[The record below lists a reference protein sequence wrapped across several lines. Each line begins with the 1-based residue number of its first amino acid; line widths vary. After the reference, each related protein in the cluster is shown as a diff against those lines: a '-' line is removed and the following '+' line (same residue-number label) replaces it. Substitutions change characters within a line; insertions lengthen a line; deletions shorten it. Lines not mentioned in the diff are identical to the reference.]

1 MYLPSTVLLL
11 ILIGNSLA
19 QSTESTASSTST
31 DDVSML
37 SIYVM
42 TGIGGLI
49 LVFTIFIVVVVCCF
63 YNAEREEKMRVV
75 HVRSVE
81 DWSCD
86 HKPVI
91 MESRSTGMA
100 AVSATAM
107 QTISVPSPTPDT
119 STASSSL
126 SEEPAGRMRRLIE
139 RVLTATV
146 RRHVSAKFE
155 DVVDLVFFYGDLLD
169 ADIRCCRPRG
179 VKNGA
184 LLTKGPY
191 YNESRAIYTCN
202 NGYSMTG
209 SAQMICKAGSWEGTR
224 PSCSNL
230 NIFKSTTTEDETKG
244 GEWKTIQWILMGLA
258 ALIALSLM
266 IAAALVCYFC
276 VYKDCKRSLGSGLI
290 KVAPESHSYSRQSEE
305 NLRKFNKK

>member
-1 MYLPSTVLLL
+1 
-11 ILIGNSLA
+11 
-19 QSTESTASSTST
+19 
-31 DDVSML
+31 
-37 SIYVM
+37 M

-107 QTISVPSPTPDT
+107 QTTPVPSPTPDT

-146 RRHVSAKFE
+146 RRPIRRPNKPR
-155 DVVDLVFFYGDLLD
+155 GD
-169 ADIRCCRPRG
+169 CSRPRG

-244 GEWKTIQWILMGLA
+244 DEWKTIQWILMGLA